1 VRLSPALVALAVVP
15 LTACGSG
22 GTVVKQDDPQLP
34 SAVVR
39 AWSAQVNDGDD
50 EGAAALFAR
59 GARIIQGE
67 RELQLVTNDQAVA
80 WNRGLPCSGRILAI
94 RTRGELVN
102 ATFELGERPGH
113 RCDAPGA
120 VVKALFRVHAKKIV
134 LWHQLAT
141 ERVNPIA

>member
-1 VRLSPALVALAVVP
+1 VRLSSALVALAVVP
-15 LTACGSG
+15 LAACGG
-22 GTVVKQDDPQLP
+22 GKGAERDPQEP

-39 AWSAQVNDGDD
+39 AWSAQINDGDD

-59 GARIIQGE
+59 GARIIQNE
-67 RELQLVTNDQAVA
+67 RELRLATSEQAVA
-80 WNRGLPCSGRILAI
+80 WNRGLPCSGRILAV
-94 RTRGELVN
+94 RTRGELVK
-102 ATFELGERPGH
+102 ATFELGDRPGH

-120 VVKALFRVHAKKIV
+120 VVKALFRVHARKIV